1 MCAPYLLSNLLCL
14 GNTQNELVWQ
24 LFWYNPVQVLF
35 SSCSLLSSS
44 RYLAISLLILATTIR
59 DPIPFFLICFAGVHV
74 YPELIILVPSL
85 YSLFICKEL
94 PVVID
99 GISGIDITV
108 PVVIDGSNMKDGSDI
123 TTGLKFISSIFNSFS
138 LAIVALYFALRNCI
152 SLPGNI
158 AISFQQLQHPS
169 TWTSAQSAI
178 LAAFQT
184 LLTRCKIDI
193 DSLFTRES
201 IFSGGYY
208 HHGNHKSY
216 QPAAGV
222 LWYLDAQML
231 PAYELYFEVRLAIF
245 IMMVLTYLLPKRYK
259 LISKYLASVYFPM
272 LLLKNLSTREFLEC

>member
-1 MCAPYLLSNLLCL
+1 
-14 GNTQNELVWQ
+14 
-24 LFWYNPVQVLF
+24 
-35 SSCSLLSSS
+35 LLSSS

-85 YSLFICKEL
+85 YSLFICKEM
-94 PVVID
+94 PVV
-99 GISGIDITV
+99 SGIDITV
-108 PVVIDGSNMKDGSDI
+108 PVVDDGSNMKDGSD
-123 TTGLKFISSIFNSFS
+123 TTTRLKFISSIFNSFS
-138 LAIVALYFALRNCI
+138 LAIVALFFALRNCI

-184 LLTRCKIDI
+184 LLTLCKIDI

-201 IFSGGYY
+201 IFSCGYY

-245 IMMVLTYLLPKRYK
+245 IMMVLMYLLPKR
-259 LISKYLASVYFPM
+259 
-272 LLLKNLSTREFLEC
+272 